1 MGIGFD
7 GIERIVFGKREIPK
21 NLSPLD
27 MESTRQLTT
36 VMNMFADRAIAKD
49 EATQR
54 KNELRNRYEAAQ
66 QHETTTI
73 AIGELMA
80 VTAFRLHTGEAQEAF
95 DGLVVGMGE
104 VSRMDGSVFCK
115 KLSLMV
121 MEYFEGEY
129 ERMQE
134 GS

>member
-7 GIERIVFGKREIPK
+7 GIERIVFGKREVPK
-21 NLSPLD
+21 DLSILD
-27 MESTRQLTT
+27 TEAVKQLTAVT
-36 VMNMFADRAIAKD
+36 GLFMNKAITKD
-49 EATQR
+49 EATDR
-54 KNELRNRYEAAQ
+54 KAQLRSHYEAAQ
-66 QHETTTI
+66 RYEATMQ

-80 VTAFRLHTGEAQEAF
+80 VTAFRLHTGEINEAF

-115 KLSLMV
+115 KLSVMV
-121 MEYFEGEY
+121 MEYFEHEY
-129 ERMQE
+129 WRMQE